1 MAQDPLV
8 SKGITVTPDI
18 TQDIKIPSFR
28 TTPPQ
33 SAGKIETQILR
44 DLYATLRDAEISGNL
59 DTKGVQLKQFMEN
72 GAITPQGFSSYLKG
86 GTANWGD
93 EITGL
98 LNLALNK
105 DKLTELSDVLAG
117 GLKFETEGGEKFDLY
132 GGEPVNISPRQL
144 ATGLERISEEQF
156 AEEYPKTALGLEVGG
171 GLTSA
176 YLTRG
181 MFGSPTAVKTIPQLI
196 AQTGLVG
203 GLAGFGAGEGDV
215 RQQATSTILGGATG
229 AGLGFGLGVV
239 QNVGGKTVDW
249 IMSGLRPQTTEQR
262 KQALEKVKNVLE
274 MDFGSVDEALVEFSK
289 VTGKQYT
296 LADLSNNPR
305 MLLDIAKMIPN
316 PNSKKAM
323 DFLKQRNLGMMTRL
337 QNDTTQAFGK
347 RGQLFTEVSAI
358 KAARGNVADKLYKK
372 AFQYQIPVEDE
383 LVSILQ
389 RPSMQKAYA
398 TAVDLANEQG
408 VKLPK
413 TILGG
418 NGRLYSMDD
427 AVIKKLNLTA
437 KDLQDP
443 EKLLDL
449 VNKGAFKQVD
459 KIDTEFMHFLK
470 MGLDDQIFA
479 DKSPMTGVGRYML
492 GAKGETRTKLLNYID
507 SKNKTY
513 QTARNIFAGD
523 TQVLD
528 SYNLGANVFKKD
540 MLDNPDMVA
549 SMIKNMTRSEKEA
562 FRSGAVSSI
571 MNALGGVAEEGEQ
584 LLVSSDLAKKFIRD
598 PKRMRVLKETFKDS
612 PKAWDNFKKNLI
624 VESEMFE
631 TYTKMFGSQ
640 TMPRATA
647 YKQFF
652 GDVYDI
658 DPNLD
663 VIGRVTRVLAQD
675 SRIANEQMAQGVA
688 KEVIDI
694 LTSYKGKDLAKV
706 IKELKGV
713 NAPNVVFNLLGQA
726 RRGLTSP
733 TVTGQQVGERAFD
746 FQRGYIPN
754 P

>member
-18 TQDIKIPSFR
+18 TQDLKIPSYR
-28 TTPPQ
+28 TTPPA

-44 DLYATLRDAEISGNL
+44 DLYATLRDAELSGNL

-105 DKLTELSDVLAG
+105 DKLKQMSEVLSG
-117 GLKFETEGGEKFDLY
+117 GLSFETEEGQKFDLY
-132 GGEPVNISPRQL
+132 GGEPIDISPRQI

-156 AEEYPKTALGLEVGG
+156 AEEYPKSALGLEVAG

-176 YLTRG
+176 LATRG
-181 MFGSPTAVKTIPQLI
+181 MFGGPTVAKTIPQLI
-196 AQTGLVG
+196 TQTGLVG
-203 GLAGFGAGEGDV
+203 GLAGFGAGEGNV
-215 RQQATSTILGGATG
+215 RQQATSTALGAGTG

-249 IMSGLRPQTTEQR
+249 LMSGLRPQNAEQR
-262 KQALEKVKNVLE
+262 KQALEKVKNVIE

-289 VTGKQYT
+289 VTGKKYT
-296 LADLSNNPR
+296 LADLSENPR

-323 DFLKQRNLGMMTRL
+323 DFLKQRNAGLMTRL

-358 KAARGNVADKLYKK
+358 KAARGDVADKLYKR

-383 LVSILQ
+383 LVTILQ

-418 NGRLYSMDD
+418 NGKLYAMDD

-443 EKLLDL
+443 EKMLDL

-470 MGLDDQIFA
+470 MGLDDQIFT

-492 GAKGETRTKLLNYID
+492 GAKGETRKELLNYID

-528 SYNLGANVFKKD
+528 SYNLGSNIFKKD

-549 SMIKNMTRSEKEA
+549 NMLKNMTRSEKEA

-571 MNALGGVAEEGEQ
+571 MNAIGGVAEEGEQ

-612 PKAWDNFKKNLI
+612 PQAWDKFQKNLI
-624 VESEMFE
+624 VESQMFE

-647 YKQFF
+647 YKEFF
-652 GDVYDI
+652 GDVYNI
-658 DPNLD
+658 DPKFNP
-663 VIGRVTRVLAQD
+663 IEKVTQVLSQD
-675 SRIANEQMAQGVA
+675 SRIANQQMAQGVA

-694 LTSYKGKDLAKV
+694 LTTYKGKDLVKV
-706 IKELKGV
+706 INELKRS
-713 NAPNVVFNLLGQA
+713 NTPNVVFDILNKG
-726 RRGLTSP
+726 RRALTSP

-746 FQRGYIPN
+746 FQRGYIPT

>member
-1 MAQDPLV
+1 MAQDPIMAP
-8 SKGITVTPDI
+8 KITVTPENIKNI
-18 TQDIKIPSFR
+18 TKNIPSYR
-28 TTPPQ
+28 TTPAPKI
-33 SAGKIETQILR
+33 GIETQILR
-44 DLYATLRDAEISGNL
+44 DLYATLQNAEIDGML
-59 DTKGVQLKQFMEN
+59 DEKGVQLKKFMEN

-105 DKLTELSDVLAG
+105 DKLTEISTMLSQGIKSEDDAY
-117 GLKFETEGGEKFDLY
+117 DLY
-132 GGEPVNISPRQL
+132 GGQPVDISPRQI

-156 AEEYPKTALGLEVGG
+156 AAEYPKTALGLEIGG

-176 YLTRG
+176 IATKG

-215 RQQATSTILGGATG
+215 KQQATSTGLGLGMG
-229 AGLGFGLGVV
+229 AGLGGFLGVA
-239 QNVGGKTVDW
+239 QNVGGKTLDW
-249 IMSGLRPQTTEQR
+249 IMSGLKPQTSEQR
-262 KQALEKVKNVLE
+262 KQAIEKVKNVLE

-323 DFLKQRNLGMMTRL
+323 DFLKQRNSGMMTRL

-358 KAARGNVADKLYKK
+358 KAARGATADKLYKK
-372 AFQYQIPVEDE
+372 AFEYKIPVNDE

-398 TAVDLANEQG
+398 SAVELANEQG

-413 TILGG
+413 TTLGADG
-418 NGRLYSMDD
+418 KLYAMGKE
-427 AVIKKLNLTA
+427 VK
-437 KDLQDP
+437 
-443 EKLLDL
+443 E
-449 VNKGAFKQVD
+449 
-459 KIDTEFMHFLK
+459 IDTEFMHFLK
-470 MGLDDQIFA
+470 MGLDDQIFT

-492 GAKGETRTKLLNYID
+492 GAKGDTRTKLLNYID
-507 SKNKTY
+507 SNNKTY

-528 SYNLGANVFKKD
+528 SYNLGANIFKKD
-540 MLDNPDMVA
+540 MLDNQDMVA
-549 SMIKNMTRSEKEA
+549 SMLKNMTRSEKEA

-612 PKAWDNFKKNLI
+612 PQAWEKFKKNLI

-652 GDVYDI
+652 GDVYNI
-658 DPNLD
+658 DPNFSP
-663 VIGRVTRVLAQD
+663 IEKVTSILAQD
-675 SRIANEQMAQGVA
+675 SRIANEKMAQGVA

-694 LTSYKGKDLAKV
+694 LTTYKGKDLEKV
-706 IKELKGV
+706 IRELKGT
-713 NAPNVVFNLLGQA
+713 NAIKTVFDLLGQA

-733 TVTGQQVGERAFD
+733 TVTGQQVGEGAFN
-746 FQRGYIPN
+746 FQRSYIPN

>member
-1 MAQDPLV
+1 MVDTTLV
-8 SKGITVTPDI
+8 SKGVTVTPDI
-18 TQDIKIPSFR
+18 TKDIKIPSYR
-28 TTPPQ
+28 TTPSPA
-33 SAGKIETQILR
+33 AGKIETQILR
-44 DLYATLRDAEISGNL
+44 DLYATLQDAEISGNL
-59 DTKGVQLKQFMEN
+59 GDKGVKLKQFMEN

-105 DKLTELSDVLAG
+105 DKLTELSKVLSG
-117 GLKFETEGGEKFDLY
+117 GLSFETEEGQKFELY
-132 GGEPVNISPRQL
+132 GGEPVDISPREL
-144 ATGLERISEEQF
+144 ATGFERISEEQF
-156 AEEYPKTALGLEVGG
+156 AEEYPKTALGLEIGG

-176 YLTRG
+176 YFTRG

-215 RQQATSTILGGATG
+215 RQQATSTVLGGATG
-229 AGLGFGLGVV
+229 AGLGFGLGIV

-249 IMSGLRPQTTEQR
+249 IMSGLRPQNAEQR
-262 KQALEKVKNVLE
+262 KQALEKVKNVIE

-289 VTGKQYT
+289 VTGKNYT
-296 LADLSNNPR
+296 LADLSDNPR

-323 DFLKQRNLGMMTRL
+323 DFLKQRNSGMMTRL

-358 KAARGNVADKLYKK
+358 KAARGDVADKLYKR

-383 LVSILQ
+383 LVTILQ

-398 TAVDLANEQG
+398 AAVELANEQG

-418 NGRLYSMDD
+418 NGRLYAMDE

-470 MGLDDQIFA
+470 MGLDDQIFT

-492 GAKGETRTKLLNYID
+492 GAKGETRKELLNYID

-528 SYNLGANVFKKD
+528 SYNLGANIFKKD

-549 SMIKNMTRSEKEA
+549 NMLKNMTRSEKEA

-571 MNALGGVAEEGEQ
+571 MNAIGGVAEEGEQ

-612 PKAWDNFKKNLI
+612 PQAWEKFQKNLI
-624 VESEMFE
+624 VESQMFE

-647 YKQFF
+647 YKEFF
-652 GDVYDI
+652 GDVYNI
-658 DPNLD
+658 DPKFNP
-663 VIGRVTRVLAQD
+663 IEKVTQVLSQD
-675 SRIANEQMAQGVA
+675 SRIANQQMAQGVA

-694 LTSYKGKDLAKV
+694 LTTYKGKDLAKV
-706 IKELKGV
+706 IQELKGV
-713 NAPNVVFNLLGQA
+713 NAPKVIFDLLGQA